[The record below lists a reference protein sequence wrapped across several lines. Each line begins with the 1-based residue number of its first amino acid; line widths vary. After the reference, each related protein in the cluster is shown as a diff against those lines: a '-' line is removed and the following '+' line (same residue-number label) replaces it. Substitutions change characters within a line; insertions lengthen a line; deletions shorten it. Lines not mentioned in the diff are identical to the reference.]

1 MMNVNLRGAFFC
13 AQAALRQMR
22 AQKGGR
28 IVFMSSQAGQAGGV
42 FIGAHYVASKAGLI
56 GLSKSFAKA
65 GAVDGILVNCVSPG
79 QVDTPLTKQFPAD
92 KVAAM
97 TGAIPLKRM
106 ASADEVAGVVAFL
119 VSDAASYVTGATVP
133 VNGGMLMP

>member
-1 MMNVNLRGAFFC
+1 MMNVNLRGSFFC
-13 AQAALRQMR
+13 AQAALREMR
-22 AQKGGR
+22 KQKSGR
-28 IVFMSSQAGQAGGV
+28 IVFMSSQAGQAGGMFV
-42 FIGAHYVASKAGLI
+42 GAHYVASKAGLI

-65 GAVDGILVNCVSPG
+65 GAADGILVNCVAPG
-79 QVDTPLTKQFPAD
+79 QVDTPLTRQFPAD

-106 ASADEVAGVVAFL
+106 ATAEEVAGVVAFL

-133 VNGGMLMP
+133 VNGGLLMP